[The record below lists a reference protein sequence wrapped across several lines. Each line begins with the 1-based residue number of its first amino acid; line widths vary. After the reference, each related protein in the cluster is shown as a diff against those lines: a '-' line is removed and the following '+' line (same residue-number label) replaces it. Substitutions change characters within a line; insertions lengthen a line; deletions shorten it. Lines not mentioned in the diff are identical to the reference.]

1 MDEIREKGR
10 ARGKEAVK
18 EVGKIQEEVH
28 ENLKRY
34 SDQESRRPLT
44 LEEIQE
50 GRMVFISSL
59 GYDAEVAAVLKK
71 QKRVKVRA
79 EGFEIEVP
87 LVEVSRPAGIRPAP
101 KTSAAPR
108 PQSVVAPSA
117 RLNLIGLR
125 VDEAL
130 SRLEPFLNQA
140 SLGELTEA
148 IIVHGFGEG
157 ILQRAVREHL
167 KGHPLVKDFRAGAK
181 AEGGAGAT
189 VATLF

>member
-1 MDEIREKGR
+1 M
-10 ARGKEAVK
+10 
-18 EVGKIQEEVH
+18 
-28 ENLKRY
+28 
-34 SDQESRRPLT
+34 
-44 LEEIQE
+44 
-50 GRMVFISSL
+50 
-59 GYDAEVAAVLKK
+59 AAVLKK

-87 LVEVSRPAGIRPAP
+87 ILEVRRPTGVRPTP

-108 PQSVVAPSA
+108 PLFVEGPSA

-140 SLGELTEA
+140 SLGGLTEA

-157 ILQRAVREHL
+157 TLQRAVREHL
-167 KGHPLVKDFRAGAK
+167 KGHPLVKDFRPGAK
-181 AEGGAGAT
+181 TEGGAGAT